1 MEDFFMKIKVKN
13 LIFTL
18 VSVVVFIGLLFVPYV
33 TISDEPKNAIA
44 SLFNGTFAWISIFSF
59 LPFVLFLLGILFVA
73 LRQFKKGLSAVA
85 TILFMLSGFLFIF
98 ANSFIAYSLGLNES
112 DISLNA
118 GAIILSIL
126 SFGLALVSNGFI
138 FDENR
143 FSTRDIV
150 ESAMLVA
157 FAVVLDLS
165 IFKFKIVP
173 NGGSISLA
181 MLPLFI
187 IALRQ
192 GPLKGFIV
200 IGIVYGF
207 INCLMDGY
215 GFVYFPFDYLLGF
228 GSLAILGLFRKWIF
242 PTGKIGYTFKGV
254 LFLVIG
260 VLISGIA
267 RIVASGI
274 SGVVFFGLTPY
285 DSLIYQLLYIPASV
299 GLCLVALLVLYVPL
313 QVINKRY
320 PLIPNL

>member
-1 MEDFFMKIKVKN
+1 MKIKVKN

-18 VSVVVFIGLLFVPYV
+18 VSVVMFIGLLFVPYV
-33 TISDEPKNAIA
+33 TITDEPKNALV

-59 LPFVLFLLGILFVA
+59 LPFVLFLLGVLFVS
-73 LRQFKKGLSAVA
+73 LRQFKNGLSAVA

-112 DISLNA
+112 DVSLNA

-200 IGIVYGF
+200 TGIVYGF

-260 VLISGIA
+260 VLLSGLA
-267 RIVASGI
+267 RIIASGI

-299 GLCLVALLVLYVPL
+299 GLCLIALIALYVPL

>member
-1 MEDFFMKIKVKN
+1 MKIKVKN

-18 VSVVVFIGLLFVPYV
+18 VSVVMFIGLLFVPYV
-33 TISDEPKNAIA
+33 TITDEPKNALV

-59 LPFVLFLLGILFVA
+59 LPFVLFLLGVLFVS

-112 DISLNA
+112 DVSLNA

-200 IGIVYGF
+200 TGIVYGF

-260 VLISGIA
+260 VLLSGLA
-267 RIVASGI
+267 RIIASGI

-299 GLCLVALLVLYVPL
+299 GLCLIALIALYVPL

>member
-1 MEDFFMKIKVKN
+1 MEDFFMKIKVRS
-13 LIFTL
+13 LVFTL
-18 VSVVVFIGLLFVPYV
+18 ASLIVFIGLLFVPYV
-33 TISDEPKNAIA
+33 SISDEPKNAIE

-59 LPFVLFLLGILFVA
+59 LPFILFLLGTLFVA
-73 LRQFKKGLSAVA
+73 LRRLKKGLSAVA
-85 TILFMLSGFLFIF
+85 TILFMLSGFLFVF
-98 ANSFIAYSLGLNES
+98 ANSFIAYSLDLEAS
-112 DISLNA
+112 EVVLNA
-118 GAIILSIL
+118 GAIILSII
-126 SFGLALVSNGFI
+126 SFVFTLLANGFI

-157 FAVVLDLS
+157 FAVALDLS
-165 IFKFKIVP
+165 VFKFKIVP

-187 IALRQ
+187 VALRQ

-200 IGIVYGF
+200 TGIVYGF
-207 INCLMDGY
+207 INCLVDGY

-228 GSLAILGLFRKWIF
+228 GSIAILGFFRKWIL
-242 PTGKIGYTFKGV
+242 PSGKIGYNFKGI
-254 LFLVIG
+254 LLLVIG
-260 VLISGIA
+260 VILSGMA

-285 DSLIYQLLYIPASV
+285 DSLIYQLLYIPASI
-299 GLCLVALLVLYVPL
+299 GLCLVALIALYIPL

>member
-1 MEDFFMKIKVKN
+1 M
-13 LIFTL
+13 
-18 VSVVVFIGLLFVPYV
+18 FIGLLFVPYV
-33 TISDEPKNAIA
+33 TITDEPKNALV

-59 LPFVLFLLGILFVA
+59 LPFVLFLLGVLFVS
-73 LRQFKKGLSAVA
+73 LRQFKNGLSAVA

-112 DISLNA
+112 DVSLNA

-200 IGIVYGF
+200 TGIVYGF

-260 VLISGIA
+260 VLLSGLA
-267 RIVASGI
+267 RIIASGI

-299 GLCLVALLVLYVPL
+299 GLCLIALIALYVPL